1 MVKHSAL
8 FAKDVLDRNCSSVK
22 VVQDRDGG
30 ICHRLNRTARNEKT
44 ARLAMDG
51 EMWNASSAE
60 TVAMGWESLVARL
73 ASDEVG
79 HLPTLLMANGK
90 LAFPAEEAAQKHAT
104 NAAALDASTAAAATA
119 WDILK
124 SKGNLFY
131 CIQNPKWI
139 L

>member
-90 LAFPAEEAAQKHAT
+90 LAFPAEEAVQKHAT
-104 NAAALDASTAAAATA
+104 NAAALGAPTAAAATA

-124 SKGNLFY
+124 SKGNLYY